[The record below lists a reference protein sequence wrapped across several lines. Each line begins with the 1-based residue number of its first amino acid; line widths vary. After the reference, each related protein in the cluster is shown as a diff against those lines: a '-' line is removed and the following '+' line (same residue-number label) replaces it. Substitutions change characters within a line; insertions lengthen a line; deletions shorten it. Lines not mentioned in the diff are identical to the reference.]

1 MLIRSQNKKNLT
13 NLSQVTNIAI
23 IARDSRFKMDTMQ
36 YVIVAYYPVEDEY
49 DYMGEYSTETKA
61 IKVLDMIQEH
71 YSKHYFSQGA
81 QMATSSAVF
90 QPFGFIPPKI
100 FHMPTDEEVEV

>member
-23 IARDSRFKMDTMQ
+23 IARDSRFK
-36 YVIVAYYPVEDEY
+36 IVACYPVEDGY

-61 IKVLDMIQEH
+61 IKVLDMIQDA
-71 YSKHYFSQGA
+71 YISNSIDGDFP
-81 QMATSSAVF
+81 V
-90 QPFGFIPPKI
+90 
-100 FHMPTDEEVEV
+100 FHMPTDEEVEG